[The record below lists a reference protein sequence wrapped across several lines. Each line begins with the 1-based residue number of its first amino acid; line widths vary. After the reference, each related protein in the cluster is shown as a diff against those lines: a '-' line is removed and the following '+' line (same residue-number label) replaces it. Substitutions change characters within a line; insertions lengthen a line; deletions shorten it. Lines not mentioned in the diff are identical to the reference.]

1 MATEPI
7 QTKLDEE
14 SVAKILAKF
23 DIDKMM
29 KFFIGLISVL
39 GEVAVKLADI
49 EEENKEIPEIIKV
62 ISANPRLFLTRILE
76 KASGEEVKTLITAML
91 KMDELSTKLSNLF
104 LLKPEEKRKIGEELI
119 TLSKE
124 IDEGYKKAREKR

>member
-29 KFFIGLISVL
+29 KFFTNLISVL

-91 KMDELSTKLSNLF
+91 KMDELSPKLSNLF

-119 TLSKE
+119 ALSKE
-124 IDEGYKKAREKR
+124 IDEAYKKAREKR